1 MWYPAA
7 MDTYLSLI
15 VPLLPGQNIYKI
27 IQENNFNLE
36 KKADLARL
44 LALATAEL
52 SQTQLPDKRE
62 NWWCH
67 KDHLQRNVSTNRHD
81 WCLYTREFYPWR
93 GTFLQNILA
102 GEWEMFSYC
111 PTTHVWT
118 TDAFKRIVN
127 VGKRGDGVAY
137 PLVKQSSPANI
148 KEEHTLVSP
157 PI

>member
-62 NWWCH
+62 N
-67 KDHLQRNVSTNRHD
+67 
-81 WCLYTREFYPWR
+81 
-93 GTFLQNILA
+93 
-102 GEWEMFSYC
+102 
-111 PTTHVWT
+111 
-118 TDAFKRIVN
+118 
-127 VGKRGDGVAY
+127 
-137 PLVKQSSPANI
+137 
-148 KEEHTLVSP
+148 
-157 PI
+157 